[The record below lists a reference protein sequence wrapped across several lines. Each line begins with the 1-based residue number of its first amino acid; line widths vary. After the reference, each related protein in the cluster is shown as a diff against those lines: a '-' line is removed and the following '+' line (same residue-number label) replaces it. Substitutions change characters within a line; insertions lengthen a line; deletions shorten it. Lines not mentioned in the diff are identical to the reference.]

1 MQLTKTNSKTFI
13 YDYLVYDIEEENKMI
28 FKSNKIKD
36 VVNFL
41 GIAQST
47 ISSAIIRNNVVKN
60 KYKVVKIFRP
70 KVVEVVMAYDM
81 EDNERLVHMT
91 NTTREMSE
99 WFKVPI
105 ATIQSAVYAKTL
117 LGRRYLIEKELVE
130 A

>member
-1 MQLTKTNSKTFI
+1 MSRKNWF
-13 YDYLVYDIEEENKMI
+13 YNYYVYDVEDEYKLIFEND
-28 FKSNKIKD
+28 KIKEI
-36 VVNFL
+36 VKYL
-41 GIAQST
+41 GIPQST
-47 ISSAIIRNNVVKN
+47 VSSSIRRNNAIKN
-60 KYKVVKIFRP
+60 KYKIVK
-70 KVVEVVMAYDM
+70 KVKSKEIEVVMAYDM

-105 ATIQSAVYAKTL
+105 ATIQSAIYAKTL

>member
-70 KVVEVVMAYDM
+70 KIVEVVMAYDM

-105 ATIQSAVYAKTL
+105 ATIQSAIWHKSL

>member
-1 MQLTKTNSKTFI
+1 MSRKNWF
-13 YDYLVYDIEEENKMI
+13 YNYYVYDVEDEYKLIFENE
-28 FKSNKIKD
+28 KIKEI
-36 VVNFL
+36 VKYL

-47 ISSAIIRNNVVKN
+47 VSSSIIRNNVIKN
-60 KYKVVKIFRP
+60 KYKIVK
-70 KVVEVVMAYDM
+70 KVKSKEIEVVMAYDM

-105 ATIQSAVYAKTL
+105 ATIQSAIYAKTL

>member
-13 YDYLVYDIEEENKMI
+13 YEYLVYDVEKDNKMI

-47 ISSAIIRNNVVKN
+47 ISSAIRRNNVIKN
-60 KYKVVKIFRP
+60 KYKVIQRVRN
-70 KVVEVVMAYDM
+70 KVIEVVVAYDM
-81 EDNERLVHMT
+81 QDNERLVHMA
-91 NTTREMSE
+91 NSTREMSE

-105 ATIQSAVYAKTL
+105 STIQSAVYAKTL

>member
-1 MQLTKTNSKTFI
+1 MQLIKTNSKTFI

-70 KVVEVVMAYDM
+70 KIVEVVMAYDM

>member
-1 MQLTKTNSKTFI
+1 MSRKNWF
-13 YDYLVYDIEEENKMI
+13 YNYYVYDVEDEYKLIFENE
-28 FKSNKIKD
+28 KIKEI
-36 VVNFL
+36 VKYL
-41 GIAQST
+41 GIPQST
-47 ISSAIIRNNVVKN
+47 VSSSIRRNNVIKN
-60 KYKVVKIFRP
+60 KYKIVK
-70 KVVEVVMAYDM
+70 KVKSKEIEVVMAYDM

>member
-70 KVVEVVMAYDM
+70 KIVEVVMAYDM

-105 ATIQSAVYAKTL
+105 ATIQSAIWNKSL